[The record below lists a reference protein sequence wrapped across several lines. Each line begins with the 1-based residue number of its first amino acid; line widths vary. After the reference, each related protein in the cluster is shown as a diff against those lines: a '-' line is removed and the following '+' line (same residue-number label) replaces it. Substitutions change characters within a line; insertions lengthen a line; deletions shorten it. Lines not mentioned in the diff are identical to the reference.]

1 MEIMGHVYDS
11 INKNGWNYN
20 SPWKSKNPY
29 QNDKEKDRNV
39 NITTNVSINAS
50 NVSNN
55 ATAGNVT
62 ENSAPS
68 PTPAEAA
75 ALFSKNI
82 TFKLNNT

>member
-39 NITTNVSINAS
+39 NITTNVS
-50 NVSNN
+50 NN

-68 PTPAEAA
+68 ATPAEAA
-75 ALFSKNI
+75 ALFAKNI